1 MEVEQGIVGCNQGFF
16 ALLYVKSFVLISYT
30 NQCPLERVFY
40 CKGNL
45 TDLRR
50 ELHLSLA
57 KGNPK

>member
-1 MEVEQGIVGCNQGFF
+1 MEHGTEGCMGDRPRSAGFD
-16 ALLYVKSFVLISYT
+16 ALEWRGKSMT
-30 NQCPLERVFY
+30 WTK

>member
-1 MEVEQGIVGCNQGFF
+1 MLVDGEDEYKVEAILDSQMRYNH
-16 ALLYVKSFVLISYT
+16 LEYLVKWKGY
-30 NQCPLERVFY
+30 NN